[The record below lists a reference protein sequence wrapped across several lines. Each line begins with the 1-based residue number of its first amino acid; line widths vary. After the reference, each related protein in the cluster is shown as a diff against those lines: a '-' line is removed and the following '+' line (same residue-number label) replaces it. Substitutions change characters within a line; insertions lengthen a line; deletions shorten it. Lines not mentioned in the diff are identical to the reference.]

1 MYRQIQELTINLIE
15 QGKIITFFFTSTVKN
30 NIVEILVI
38 IIVNISIISV
48 AINQYDII
56 IIIKLLYRIKF
67 IASIQKSKNNTML

>member
-56 IIIKLLYRIKF
+56 IIKLLYRIKF

>member
-56 IIIKLLYRIKF
+56 IIKL
-67 IASIQKSKNNTML
+67 